1 MASSTKAGLWLKI
14 ASLNVN
20 GLNDVSKQIKLVTY
34 LNEKSVNIAM
44 IQEHNVKSLD
54 KLEYILKYYT
64 VILNKSI
71 LFKGGIIILIE
82 KKCKLLW
89 EEHICT
95 KHHVYVQ
102 VQYTLF
108 KTNYSVHNVC
118 MDPYMKYMLLSE
130 LLRARLLYS
139 KQYYGVRS

>member
-1 MASSTKAGLWLKI
+1 MASSTKAGLWYKI

-82 KKCKLLW
+82 KNASYSGKN
-89 EEHICT
+89 ISAPNIT
-95 KHHVYVQ
+95 YM
-102 VQYTLF
+102 F
-108 KTNYSVHNVC
+108 KFNI
-118 MDPYMKYMLLSE
+118 
-130 LLRARLLYS
+130 LYS
-139 KQYYGVRS
+139 RLITAYIMFVWIHI

>member
-82 KKCKLLW
+82 KMQATLGRTYL
-89 EEHICT
+89 HPTSRICSSSI
-95 KHHVYVQ
+95 YFIQ
-102 VQYTLF
+102 
-108 KTNYSVHNVC
+108 
-118 MDPYMKYMLLSE
+118 D
-130 LLRARLLYS
+130 
-139 KQYYGVRS
+139 